1 MTVKID
7 MDMPRCCT
15 ICPFKKV
22 FFDSETWNTVY
33 KCGLALK
40 KIDIRKRKRPD
51 FCPLKECKQ
60 EDL

>member
-1 MTVKID
+1 

-15 ICPFKKV
+15 ICPFKKG

-51 FCPLKECKQ
+51 FCPLKECK
-60 EDL
+60 